1 LKPLHWSKVDDAAIK
16 GSLFGA
22 IMDEEAK
29 KSSSSSATAPSTA
42 DQPLD
47 LAQVDALFAAKP
59 PAAPKDDSAGGNAS
73 PGGSAPTA
81 ASAPASASA
90 VKKDVLI
97 TLLDPKVSQKIDIA
111 TSRLRLSPSAL
122 RDALLAMD
130 ESVLPP
136 ERLSALQAVMPSS
149 EDVEAVRAW
158 INDAAAAAP
167 AGADSIQSLGS
178 AERFVAALSS
188 VSGTPDLPTRVSLFL
203 LKQGFGESVAGLEA
217 QFGQVK
223 CLLTSLRTSSA
234 LKRVFRVV
242 LELGNYLN
250 GPQSAKGGLHGFKL
264 ATLSLLKST
273 KSLDG
278 STSLLE
284 VLVDTCA
291 RAYGP
296 SLARNLFEVDLEGLS
311 AAASLDSASL
321 VAEKDKLKTQLAKLG
336 QALQALEKAQ
346 KGAQPQDSSS
356 GVPPDRFL
364 PVMRSFLSDASGR
377 MEALEGLVSAT
388 LTATEDA
395 CTWFGERRE
404 AKWDALL
411 ARFNDFAAAWAQAE
425 QKGERIKAAELK
437 RLQSDAL
444 KRQVSQRKAAG
455 GGGGGGGGTA
465 ATTNWKGAAAA
476 AISKPGDNAAVP
488 AGGGGGGGGSRMG
501 NIAALLMQQ
510 QQQRRRSLLGG
521 GGAPGATLLA
531 HPPAAAVADAS
542 PEVPTRRRVAS
553 KAGGHG
559 GAAMALND
567 MLLAGM
573 AARRAAEATRLAPP
587 PPVDEED
594 VPPPPPPEEE

>member
-1 LKPLHWSKVDDAAIK
+1 
-16 GSLFGA
+16 
-22 IMDEEAK
+22 
-29 KSSSSSATAPSTA
+29 
-42 DQPLD
+42 
-47 LAQVDALFAAKP
+47 
-59 PAAPKDDSAGGNAS
+59 
-73 PGGSAPTA
+73 
-81 ASAPASASA
+81 
-90 VKKDVLI
+90 LI
-97 TLLDPKVSQKIDIA
+97 SLLDPKVSQKIDIA

-158 INDAAAAAP
+158 INDAAP
-167 AGADSIQSLGS
+167 AGADNVQSLGS

-223 CLLTSLRTSSA
+223 SLLTSLRTSSA

-346 KGAQPQDSSS
+346 KGAQPQDSN

-364 PVMRSFLSDASGR
+364 PVMRSFLSDASAR

-388 LTATEDA
+388 LAATEDA

-465 ATTNWKGAAAA
+465 AAAANWKGAAAA
-476 AISKPGDNAAVP
+476 ATSKPGAGP
-488 AGGGGGGGGSRMG
+488 AGGGGGGGSRMG

-521 GGAPGATLLA
+521 DAPGATPL
-531 HPPAAAVADAS
+531 PPPPSDAADVGAS
-542 PEVPTRRRVAS
+542 PEIATRRRVAS

-587 PPVDEED
+587 PPDEED
-594 VPPPPPPEEE
+594 VPPPPPPEE